1 MDYGLGSGAWAG
13 VIQSLSAGFSL
24 DEIVVQHLLWRLARR
39 HQLVFAMMAAHAP
52 YHSSWHWEVEQ
63 PWSLIHRCIA
73 GKVFGRAGFEGD
85 PLEMLE
91 GEDKET
97 LLRKIT
103 SSAIKE

>member
-39 HQLVFAMMAAHAP
+39 HQFVFAMMAAHAP

-63 PWSLIHRCIA
+63 PWSLIHQCIA

>member
-1 MDYGLGSGAWAG
+1 MGRGLGSGAWAG
-13 VIQSLSAGFSL
+13 FIQSLSAGFSL
-24 DEIVVQHLLWRLARR
+24 DDMVVQHLLWRLARR
-39 HQLVFAMMAAHAP
+39 HQFVFAMMAAHAP

-63 PWSLIHRCIA
+63 PWSLIHQCIA